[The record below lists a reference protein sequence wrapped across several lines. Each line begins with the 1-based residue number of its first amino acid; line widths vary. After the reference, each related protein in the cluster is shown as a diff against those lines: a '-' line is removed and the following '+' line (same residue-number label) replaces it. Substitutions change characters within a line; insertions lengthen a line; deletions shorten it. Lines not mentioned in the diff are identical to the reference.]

1 MAFKVIPTP
10 LFAKRVKALAK
21 KYRSLGD
28 DLLDLGARLAR
39 DPRSGTGLGH
49 GVYKVRLAIRSKG
62 KGKSGGAR
70 VITYVVTED
79 EELYLLSIYDK
90 SDIDSLDTK
99 AIRSMVAQ
107 VHLDKGSSRK

>member
-1 MAFKVIPTP
+1 MAFRLVPTP
-10 LFAKRVKALAK
+10 LFAKQVKALAK

-28 DLLDLGARLAR
+28 DLLELGMRLAEE
-39 DPRSGTGLGH
+39 PWSGTGLGN
-49 GVYKVRLAIRSKG
+49 GMYKVRLAIRSKG

-79 EELYLLSIYDK
+79 KEVYMLSIYDK

-99 AIRSMVAQ
+99 TIKSMVAQ
-107 VHLDKGSSRK
+107 VHHEKGDGR